1 MRFYWMLLDMWLP
14 KFDMYPAMKFMFGLQ
29 FTMPDVT
36 SFLLD
41 TNYSDFKKKHN
52 IQVWQRKIY

>member
-41 TNYSDFKKKHN
+41 TNCSDFKKKHN
-52 IQVWQRKIY
+52 IQV